1 MTTRLQ
7 RYVPELEKAQQI
19 NFDLIETIA
28 QLSEKLT
35 LEADDGMTEADWQ
48 MAEEDWQLTEDE
60 IEI

>member
-1 MTTRLQ
+1 
-7 RYVPELEKAQQI
+7 
-19 NFDLIETIA
+19 LIETIA